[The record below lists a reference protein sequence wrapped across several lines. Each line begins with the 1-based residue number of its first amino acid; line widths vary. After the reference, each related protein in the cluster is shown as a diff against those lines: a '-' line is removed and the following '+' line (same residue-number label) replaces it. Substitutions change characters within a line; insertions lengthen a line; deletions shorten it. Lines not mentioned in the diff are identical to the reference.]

1 MAICIKQNGTGTMME
16 DFSDLALPPLFG
28 GHILEAELETEGVEF
43 VDGGGV
49 SESQVEEESQERERR
64 ESERERDRRKYC
76 NLSRRCR
83 EIEQVNE
90 RTLNRLHQVQKLS
103 RQLKKERRFLMKT
116 LNSYGDDY
124 RSAQLTFLLEEEL
137 SGTADSAHREEGE
150 GPEEAAGSSPSAL
163 LQSASSNKRKR
174 HRAAKEKEAQ
184 LEGEM
189 SSHSETHVSGYCSG
203 SSPAQRT
210 PSDFP

>member
-1 MAICIKQNGTGTMME
+1 MME

-49 SESQVEEESQERERR
+49 SESQVEEETQERERR

-76 NLSRRCR
+76 NLNRRCR
-83 EIEQVNE
+83 EIEQVRE
-90 RTLNRLHQVQKLS
+90 RERSVQKLS

-137 SGTADSAHREEGE
+137 SGTADPAHRDEGE
-150 GPEEAAGSSPSAL
+150 GLEEAPGSSPSTL
-163 LQSASSNKRKR
+163 LQSASSSKRKR
-174 HRAAKEKEAQ
+174 QRAAKEKEAQ

>member
-1 MAICIKQNGTGTMME
+1 MME

-64 ESERERDRRKYC
+64 ESERARDRRKYC

-103 RQLKKERRFLMKT
+103 RQLKKERRSVRSCYCFIEALQQSLYIP
-116 LNSYGDDY
+116 LNWFRGSIGDVKISPL
-124 RSAQLTFLLEEEL
+124 RGSCHSAALHKSF
-137 SGTADSAHREEGE
+137 A
-150 GPEEAAGSSPSAL
+150 SPRIL
-163 LQSASSNKRKR
+163 VLRPR
-174 HRAAKEKEAQ
+174 
-184 LEGEM
+184 
-189 SSHSETHVSGYCSG
+189 
-203 SSPAQRT
+203 
-210 PSDFP
+210 

>member
-1 MAICIKQNGTGTMME
+1 MME

-83 EIEQVNE
+83 EIEQVRE
-90 RTLNRLHQVQKLS
+90 REMNS
-103 RQLKKERRFLMKT
+103 GIAGERSPERER
-116 LNSYGDDY
+116 D
-124 RSAQLTFLLEEEL
+124 EL
-137 SGTADSAHREEGE
+137 DT
-150 GPEEAAGSSPSAL
+150 PEL
-163 LQSASSNKRKR
+163 
-174 HRAAKEKEAQ
+174 
-184 LEGEM
+184 
-189 SSHSETHVSGYCSG
+189 VS
-203 SSPAQRT
+203 
-210 PSDFP
+210 

>member
-1 MAICIKQNGTGTMME
+1 MME

-137 SGTADSAHREEGE
+137 SGTADSA
-150 GPEEAAGSSPSAL
+150 L

-203 SSPAQRT
+203 SSPVQRT